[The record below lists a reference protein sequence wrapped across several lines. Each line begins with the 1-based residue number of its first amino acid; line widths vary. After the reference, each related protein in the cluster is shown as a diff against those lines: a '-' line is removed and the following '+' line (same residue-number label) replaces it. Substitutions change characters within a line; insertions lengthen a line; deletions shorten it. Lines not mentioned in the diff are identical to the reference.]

1 MNEDRSARYHR
12 LGRRAAIV
20 FMAWSAGLLLALTAP
35 PVSVRLRGLAQAA
48 AGPVPALLRPTA
60 TVLAFV
66 VFLGAAHQVGA
77 LPIDFLHSF
86 VLEHRYGLSTERLR
100 HWVFDRLKAAAL
112 GVLLTFA
119 SAACLY
125 LAIWQ
130 FPGWWWAVLT
140 AGYAVVVVV
149 LTGLAP
155 VVLLPIFF
163 TFRPLD
169 RPELRD
175 RLIALSRRGGVA
187 ASDACEWRVSDRT
200 RKANAALIGLGR
212 TRRIIVSDT
221 LLSRYSDDEV
231 EGILAHE
238 LGHLVRHDIWRGM
251 ALHTLVIALGLLIAS
266 RVLAGLA
273 SPLGWTGV
281 GDVAGLPVLLL
292 TVGVVST
299 ALRPFSNAFSRRMER
314 AADRFAIDLTGN
326 PEAFASAIER
336 LGTQNLTEERPPRLA
351 RWFFYTHPPV
361 AERVAVARAS
371 RAEESPE

>member
-1 MNEDRSARYHR
+1 MNEDRAARYHR

-20 FMAWSAGLLLALTAP
+20 STVWSAGLLLALTVP
-35 PVSVRLRGLAQAA
+35 PVSLRLRAVAEAAVGL
-48 AGPVPALLRPTA
+48 VPAPLRPTA

-66 VFLGAAHQVGA
+66 TLLGAAHEVGA
-77 LPIDFLHSF
+77 LPIDFFHSF

-100 HWVFDRLKAAAL
+100 HWALDRLKAAGL

-119 SAACLY
+119 AAACLY
-125 LAIWQ
+125 LAIWH
-130 FPGWWWAVLT
+130 FPGWWWAVVA

-163 TFRPLD
+163 TFRPLG

-175 RLIALSRRGGVA
+175 RLIALSRRAGVA
-187 ASDACEWRVSDRT
+187 VSDACEWRVSDRT
-200 RKANAALIGLGR
+200 KKANAALTGLGR

-221 LLSRYSDDEV
+221 LLSRHSDDEV

-238 LGHLVRHDIWRGM
+238 LGHLVRHDVWRGM
-251 ALHTLVIALGLLIAS
+251 AWHTLITALGLLVAS
-266 RVLAGLA
+266 RALAALVA
-273 SPLGWTGV
+273 PLGWSGA
-281 GDVAGLPVLLL
+281 GDVAGLPALLL
-292 TVGVVST
+292 VIGAVST
-299 ALRPFSNAFSRRMER
+299 ALRPLSNAFSRRMER
-314 AADRFAIDLTGN
+314 AADRFAIELTGN

-336 LGTQNLTEERPPRLA
+336 LGTQNLTEERPPLLA

-361 AERVAVARAS
+361 AERIAAARTRGGAA
-371 RAEESPE
+371 R